1 MMLCWLEGRASVGDV
16 MLARSVPLS
25 IVGSGSE
32 GGGQDDALVVLPVA

>member
-1 MMLCWLEGRASVGDV
+1 MSVGDV

-32 GGGQDDALVVLPVA
+32 GGGWDDTFVVYSVACCAFLE